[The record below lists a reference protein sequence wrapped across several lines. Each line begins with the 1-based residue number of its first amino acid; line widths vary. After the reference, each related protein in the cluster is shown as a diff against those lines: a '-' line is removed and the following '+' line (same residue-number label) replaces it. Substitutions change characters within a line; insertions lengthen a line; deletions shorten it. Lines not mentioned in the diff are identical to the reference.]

1 MPLIETSAGALFTA
15 QRGEDGPALLFIH
28 GAGGSHQ
35 HWGYQ
40 LNDLATLARI
50 IAPDLPGYGRS
61 PGPAPDTIARY
72 ADQLLALLDT
82 LGISRAVLAGHSM
95 GAAIALHLAIEQP
108 ARVAGLALL
117 GGGARMRV
125 APAFI
130 DGLERDPPATTEQ
143 ISAYLY
149 DTEAPPELVA
159 EGRAAFQHNDPA
171 TLRNSFIACDLFDV
185 REHLTT
191 VTCPTLIICGEHDQM
206 TPPKLSTALQAA
218 ISNARLELLP
228 DTGHMPMLERPA
240 EVTAMLREL
249 LRISA

>member
-1 MPLIETSAGALFTA
+1 MPLIETSAGALFAA

-28 GAGGSHQ
+28 GAGGTHQ
-35 HWGYQ
+35 HWGHQ
-40 LNDLATLARI
+40 LNDLATFARI

-61 PGPAPDTIARY
+61 PGPAPATIAGY

-82 LGISRAVLAGHSM
+82 LGITRAVLAGHSM

-108 ARVAGLALL
+108 ARIAGLALL

-125 APAFI
+125 APAFV
-130 DGLERDPPATTEQ
+130 DGLERDPLATAAQ
-143 ISAYLY
+143 ISTYLY
-149 DTEAPPELVA
+149 ADEAPSDLVS
-159 EGRAAFQHNDPA
+159 EGSAAFQRNDPA

-185 REHLTT
+185 RERLAE
-191 VTCPTLIICGEHDQM
+191 VICPTLIICGEHDKM
-206 TPPKLSTALQAA
+206 TPPKLSTALQSA
-218 ISNARLELLP
+218 ISNARLEILP